1 MKLDKNFEKNYFV
14 LESILTAPHGSVL
27 YLNEN
32 NKFIYQKK
40 MSNQKFFKNR
50 KRIINGVK
58 NYISD
63 IKKLKVEA
71 SSNYKNNFKFG
82 KINNYL
88 FSQMNN
94 NIFKIDKKL
103 FQSLYFDNL
112 YVRVKENKISI

>member
-1 MKLDKNFEKNYFV
+1 MWAILAICRSCRNHSPSTTACNFNNFE
-14 LESILTAPHGSVL
+14 
-27 YLNEN
+27 
-32 NKFIYQKK
+32 
-40 MSNQKFFKNR
+40 
-50 KRIINGVK
+50 
-58 NYISD
+58 
-63 IKKLKVEA
+63 
-71 SSNYKNNFKFG
+71 FG

>member
-1 MKLDKNFEKNYFV
+1 
-14 LESILTAPHGSVL
+14 
-27 YLNEN
+27 
-32 NKFIYQKK
+32 

-50 KRIINGVK
+50 KRIIHGVK
-58 NYISD
+58 NYICD
-63 IKKLKVEA
+63 IKKLKVEY

-88 FSQMNN
+88 FSQINN
-94 NIFKIDKKL
+94 NIFKIDKEL